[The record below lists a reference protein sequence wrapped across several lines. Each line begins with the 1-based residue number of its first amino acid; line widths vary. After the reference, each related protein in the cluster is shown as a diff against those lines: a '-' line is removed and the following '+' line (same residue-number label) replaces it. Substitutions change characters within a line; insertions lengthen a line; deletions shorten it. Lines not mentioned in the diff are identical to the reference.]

1 MDSKKT
7 RFSADSSAV
16 VVARI
21 RILQSARDESRREA
35 LCGRYLAFATRDV
48 LSGRRVAELATLGL
62 AEAPFGRRRSRQR

>member
-7 RFSADSSAV
+7 RFSADTSAV

-21 RILQSARDESRREA
+21 RFTREA

-48 LSGRRVAELATLGL
+48 LRGRRAGDLATLGL

>member
-21 RILQSARDESRREA
+21 RITREA
-35 LCGRYLAFATRDV
+35 VCGRYLAFATRDI
-48 LSGRRVAELATLGL
+48 LRGRRTVDLAQADRAAAGL
-62 AEAPFGRRRSRQR
+62 TEAPFGRRRLRQR